1 MCSSIH
7 HSTFTSPT
15 LPLLCSK
22 EKISKLILSPVG
34 LYKFTLE
41 HLTLAGLP
49 ATECLW
55 FWLLEL
61 SVLHVLY
68 TRLPL
73 CGSKVAISDW
83 ELRWGEVPK
92 TLKALLSSVGLIHI
106 YTRCSLCLRFLFF
119 HYFFLLDLRA
129 IHWTPNCFYYYCYD
143 HNYNH
148 SKKKKIDATFWT
160 VETRSF

>member
-41 HLTLAGLP
+41 HLTLAWLP

-73 CGSKVAISDW
+73 SGSKVAISDW
-83 ELRWGEVPK
+83 ELSWAEVPK
-92 TLKALLSSVGLIHI
+92 TLKALLSSVGLTHI

-119 HYFFLLDLRA
+119 HYFFPPRFKSYSLNTKLLLLLLLL
-129 IHWTPNCFYYYCYD
+129 PQLQPQQKNK
-143 HNYNH
+143 N
-148 SKKKKIDATFWT
+148 KK
-160 VETRSF
+160 